1 MRGRVA
7 REPDAAV
14 PDPEY
19 VPLARVSVRA
29 RRRVWRLMGVVQG
42 CLGDGRQWE
51 SGKFFGDAVLGE
63 SMESSFWC
71 FRVGDVGEWVGGDG
85 EDGVGFGEEPGGQG
99 EALEVGT
106 KTDIP
111 VYVVFEDEG
120 CGEVLVHYSIEWL
133 AIGIQ
138 DNETA
143 DYTVAE
149 RSCGFSSFL

>member
-1 MRGRVA
+1 M
-7 REPDAAV
+7 
-14 PDPEY
+14 
-19 VPLARVSVRA
+19 
-29 RRRVWRLMGVVQG
+29 
-42 CLGDGRQWE
+42 
-51 SGKFFGDAVLGE
+51 
-63 SMESSFWC
+63 
-71 FRVGDVGEWVGGDG
+71 GEWVGGDG

-99 EALEVGT
+99 EALEVLPNAYV
-106 KTDIP
+106 P

-120 CGEVLVHYSIEWL
+120 CGEILVHYSVEWL